1 MKSRGE
7 TSISGSDRRRDHFR
21 RDPLKS
27 ASMLSERRVDQ
38 HHCKH
43 FRKMVSYSGSKEKEE
58 EMVNWMEINEAAP
71 LKVGELAAAADRKGI
86 CCKRA

>member
-21 RDPLKS
+21 QDPLKS
-27 ASMLSERRVDQ
+27 ASMLSERGVDQ
-38 HHCKH
+38 HHCEHLKKITKW
-43 FRKMVSYSGSKEKEE
+43 FLTLGAKRKRRR
-58 EMVNWMEINEAAP
+58 WMEINEAAP